1 MPSTTSI
8 LTLLALAL
16 TAHAR
21 TNLSGCTSSK
31 TIAYG
36 GASILWYVPGTGE
49 ICEALDC
56 GGGRAPPKTTVPGC
70 AAYSGTGTY
79 SPSYIAIATD
89 SAKSGYATSIGSWT
103 SSLSSVTSK
112 VVVSGASASASAS
125 GYLSSVSSAIV
136 VVPSTTAKATL
147 SSAAA
152 AAAAATGT
160 GTAAG
165 TGGLIIDSSAVGNG
179 TVLSTSSRTPTAA
192 SASGSSASSSATG
205 AAGVV
210 RLGRDAMVVIGGA
223 VVGVALL

>member
-152 AAAAATGT
+152 AAAATGT